1 VVIRELLSMS
11 ATELARRVRAREVSP
26 VEVVNTHIERIEAVN
41 GPLNAVVAPR
51 FAAAR
56 QEASAAEERVLAE
69 PADSLPPLLGVPC
82 TVKEFIAVRGQPH
95 TAGIVARRG
104 VVAAEDATVV
114 RRLRRAGAIVLG
126 STNAP
131 EGGLW
136 HETSNRV
143 YGRTSNPWD
152 LHRTP
157 GGSSG
162 GEGAILAAGGAP
174 FGLGSDTGGSIR
186 MPAAFCGIVGHKP
199 TGGLVPTTGHYPEP
213 PVKRL
218 SALVVGPMAR
228 HASDLW
234 PLMEIL
240 AGPDDRDRQTTR
252 RLAGHPDEIDW
263 SEVRVVEL
271 ARGRSPVRPEVRAGV
286 HKAGMALVERGA
298 KRVTVDLPD
307 LSRAFD
313 AWVALL
319 SMGPATLDELVSDG
333 RGTRPWWQ
341 LARFALGRSR
351 HTGGVLV
358 LLLLERLLERAPADL
373 GPLLELATSLGSKL
387 DEALGPRGVLLH
399 PPFPR
404 TAPRHRGMA
413 LRRPWDVG
421 CTTLF
426 NVTESPVTV
435 VPVDVDGKGLPVAV
449 QVAAARGNDAL
460 TIAAG
465 QVLEDA
471 FGGWRRPVEP
481 RFGPSLP
488 LGLRLTRHRA
498 RLAPG
503 RRAG

>member
-1 VVIRELLSMS
+1 MSAMELAAAVRTREL
-11 ATELARRVRAREVSP
+11 SP
-26 VEVVNTHIERIEAVN
+26 VQVVDAHIARIQAVN
-41 GPLNAVVAPR
+41 RPLNAVVADR

-56 QEASAAEERVLAE
+56 EEARAAEALLMRTS
-69 PADSLPPLLGVPC
+69 PADLPPLLGVPC
-82 TVKEFIAVRGQPH
+82 TVKEFVAVAGQPH
-95 TAGIVARRG
+95 TAGIVARRH
-104 VVAAEDATVV
+104 VRATEDATVV
-114 RRLRRAGAIVLG
+114 RRLKEAGAIVLG

-174 FGLGSDTGGSIR
+174 FGIGSDTGGSIR
-186 MPAAFCGIVGHKP
+186 MPAAFCGIAGHKP
-199 TGGLVPTTGHYPEP
+199 TGGLVPTTGHYPTP
-213 PVKRL
+213 PVDQL
-218 SALVVGPMAR
+218 AALVLGPMAR
-228 HASDLW
+228 RATDLW
-234 PLMEIL
+234 PLLRII
-240 AGPDDRDRQTTR
+240 AGDDGQDAQIRY
-252 RLAGHPDEIDW
+252 RLQGEPAEVDW
-263 SEVRVVEL
+263 SRVRVVEL
-271 ARGRSPVRPEVRAGV
+271 PESRSPVRPEMRAAV

-298 KRVTVDLPD
+298 ERVQMDLPQ
-307 LSRAFD
+307 LRRAFD

-319 SMGPATLDELVSDG
+319 SMGPSTLDDLVSDG
-333 RGTRPWWQ
+333 AGTRPWLQ
-341 LARFALGRSR
+341 LLRFAMGRSR

-358 LLLLERLLERAPADL
+358 LLLLERLLDRAPTDL
-373 GPLLELATSLGSKL
+373 GPLLELAGSLGQEL
-387 DEALGPRGVLLH
+387 DDALGPHGVLLH

-421 CTTLF
+421 CTTVF

-435 VPVDVDGKGLPVAV
+435 VPVDVDGKGLPIGV
-449 QVAAARGNDAL
+449 QIAAARGNDAL

-465 QVLEDA
+465 EVLEEA

-481 RFGPSLP
+481 RFGPALP
-488 LGLRLTRHRA
+488 MGLRLTRHRA
-498 RLAPG
+498 PMR
-503 RRAG
+503 